1 MCPNLDKTTDMDD
14 FRQNFMFFDENHLQD
29 LVWLNIVSSRVDKE
43 VNFRDYNNLQL
54 CSFFFF
60 SGLIWLSWSF
70 TCPYTFYNFFVY
82 FFHKC
87 PQDFDRDGIEF
98 VNCFR

>member
-1 MCPNLDKTTDMDD
+1 MCPNLDKTTDMDN

-60 SGLIWLSWSF
+60 
-70 TCPYTFYNFFVY
+70 
-82 FFHKC
+82 
-87 PQDFDRDGIEF
+87 PQD
-98 VNCFR
+98 